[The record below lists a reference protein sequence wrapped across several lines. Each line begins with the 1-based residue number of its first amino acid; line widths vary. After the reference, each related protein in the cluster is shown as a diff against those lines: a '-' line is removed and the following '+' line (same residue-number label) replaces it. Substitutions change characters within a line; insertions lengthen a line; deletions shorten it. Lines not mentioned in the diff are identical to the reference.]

1 MTIKVIQIPSLLVFI
16 ALAGCATVQVTNTA
30 RSSIEQRLLISSL
43 ERAMTALSTEPL
55 QGKSVAI
62 DFYGLT
68 ADKDFAKE
76 FCTAWLQAKQVR
88 LATDAREAELHLKIF
103 APVLGVDQG
112 GAFVGVPS
120 VTVPVL
126 GFTTPELALF
136 KSVTHEGRAAIQI
149 YMFNDAS
156 GQFVDKSPVANGVAS
171 YDEYTILILIHYT
184 RIDMDSQWQ
193 ESKG

>member
-1 MTIKVIQIPSLLVFI
+1 MTTKVIQIPSLLVFI

-55 QGKSVAI
+55 QGKRVAI

-88 LATDAREAELHLKIF
+88 LATDAREAELRLKIF

-112 GAFVGVPS
+112 GGFVGVPS

-156 GQFVDKSPVANGVAS
+156 GQFVDKSPVANGAAS

-193 ESKG
+193 ERKG